1 MKKHF
6 IIVLILY
13 FLANIDLNAQ
23 NLSGSWGY
31 KIDGKYITLYGDKI
45 QNQNNSGRSGT
56 LKVAIYA
63 TNYPYNGSYLNGY
76 KLFEYKL
83 DPLDSQ
89 SYYYNV
95 SKTGW
100 CTYPPSGSYSLSI
113 VLLEYISYDYQIVDH
128 VTLSGYSRF

>member
-1 MKKHF
+1 MNRF
-6 IIVLILY
+6 FLTGIIINLLL
-13 FLANIDLNAQ
+13 FCDLNAQ
-23 NLSGSWGY
+23 NFSGSWGY
-31 KIDGKYITLYGDKI
+31 KIDGKNITLYGDKI
-45 QNQNNSGRSGT
+45 ENQNNSGRSGT

>member
-1 MKKHF
+1 MKRF
-6 IIVLILY
+6 FLTGIIINLLL
-13 FLANIDLNAQ
+13 FCDLTAQ
-23 NLSGSWGY
+23 NFSGSWGY
-31 KIDGKYITLYGDKI
+31 KIDGKNITLYGDKI
-45 QNQNNSGRSGT
+45 ENQNNSGRSGT

-83 DPLDSQ
+83 DPLDSR

>member
-1 MKKHF
+1 MKRF
-6 IIVLILY
+6 FLTGIIINLLL
-13 FLANIDLNAQ
+13 FCDLKAQ
-23 NLSGSWGY
+23 NFSGSWGY
-31 KIDGKYITLYGDKI
+31 KIDGKNITLYGDKI
-45 QNQNNSGRSGT
+45 ENQNNSGRSGT

-83 DPLDSQ
+83 DPLDSR

>member
-1 MKKHF
+1 MKRF
-6 IIVLILY
+6 FLTGIIINLLL
-13 FLANIDLNAQ
+13 FCDLNAQ
-23 NLSGSWGY
+23 NFSGSWGY
-31 KIDGKYITLYGDKI
+31 KIDGKNITLYGDKI
-45 QNQNNSGRSGT
+45 ENQNNSGRSGT

-83 DPLDSQ
+83 DPLDSR

-113 VLLEYISYDYQIVDH
+113 VLLEYISYDYQIVDY